1 MSPLADRVAELV
13 RHLDHLKTVRTK
25 VKSADDLRR
34 DLSLSNDVLFSL
46 LQVSQVVVDVGSA
59 LSIEAGLPFGDY
71 TEAVRNLRA
80 LPWLDPAVVTA
91 LEPLPAFRN
100 IVVHEYAAL
109 DYDRVLAALAD
120 LEPVERFAA
129 AVARH
134 LTE

>member
-1 MSPLADRVAELV
+1 MPRGHLPQSGRVGHDEPA
-13 RHLDHLKTVRTK
+13 
-25 VKSADDLRR
+25 RR
-34 DLSLSNDVLFSL
+34 PRW
-46 LQVSQVVVDVGSA
+46 QVSQVVVDVGSA
-59 LSIEAGLPFGDY
+59 LSVEAGLPFGDY